1 MWLLVASKL
10 FMEIVMNN
18 LWLMFIG
25 RIGFI
30 FLSLL
35 VLTACNGGSGSSDS
49 STNGVSTGTGGSTAG
64 FTI

>member
-1 MWLLVASKL
+1 
-10 FMEIVMNN
+10 MNN